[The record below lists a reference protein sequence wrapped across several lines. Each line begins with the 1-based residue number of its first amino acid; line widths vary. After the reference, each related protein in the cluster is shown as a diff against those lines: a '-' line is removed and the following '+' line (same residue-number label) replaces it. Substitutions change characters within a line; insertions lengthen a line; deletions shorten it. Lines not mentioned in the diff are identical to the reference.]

1 MISDRILAI
10 LALAAVASF
19 LGILLYFVRRLDL
32 GIVLVAVTIMIAVD
46 FYRQLRRARPDA
58 RPGIPPAQHL
68 APAPAASPLHRLNKG
83 LAHAVCFGLVCP
95 VRA

>member
-1 MISDRILAI
+1 MITDRILAI

-46 FYRQLRRARPDA
+46 FYRQLRRARP
-58 RPGIPPAQHL
+58 
-68 APAPAASPLHRLNKG
+68 
-83 LAHAVCFGLVCP
+83 
-95 VRA
+95 